1 MTFWRGVEIFRIS
14 VKAKSDLLVLD
25 VILACIHKMLL
36 PGSVFVIS
44 TSTLTKLNFC
54 GVLGDF
60 VLIHVVSIM
69 IVIVLTVNQVM
80 LRAGV

>member
-1 MTFWRGVEIFRIS
+1 MTFWKGAEIFRIS
-14 VKAKSDLLVLD
+14 VKARSDLLVLD
-25 VILACIHKMLL
+25 VILAYIHKMLL
-36 PGSVFVIS
+36 PGSVLVS
-44 TSTLTKLNFC
+44 ASTLTRLDFC
-54 GVLGDF
+54 GILGDF